1 VGTQK
6 TEKFIPVGTV
16 LTVVGEL
23 AKSSVSPAGFPAL
36 KGPASRLVLR
46 KPLEGPFLATN
57 RSLTQLKDD
66 LSLLSRRLH
75 FWAAALGAVGA
86 ALVAFKLGRRAWRD
100 WAVRRSRQRLRKQLA
115 ERRRQQAEQG
125 GAEGGAQGGAEG
137 GAEGGGGGGAG
148 EEGEEPSVCT
158 VCLEGRLEVVWV
170 PCGHMCLCQRCMGSV
185 DRCPLCRSG
194 GKPIKVYRP

>member
-1 VGTQK
+1 MGTQK
-6 TEKFIPVGTV
+6 TEKYIPVGTV

-23 AKSSVSPAGFPAL
+23 AKSSVTPGGFPAL

-46 KPLEGPFLATN
+46 KPLEGPFLATS
-57 RSLTQLKDD
+57 RSLPQLKDD
-66 LSLLSRRLH
+66 IALLSRRLH

-86 ALVAFKLGRRAWRD
+86 ALVLVKLGRRAWRD
-100 WAVRRSRQRLRKQLA
+100 WAVRRSLQRLRKQIA
-115 ERRRQQAEQG
+115 ERRRQLAEQG
-125 GAEGGAQGGAEG
+125 GGAAG
-137 GAEGGGGGGAG
+137 GAEGGGVEGGEA
-148 EEGEEPSVCT
+148 EAEGEEPSVCT

-194 GKPIKVYRP
+194 GKAIKVYRP